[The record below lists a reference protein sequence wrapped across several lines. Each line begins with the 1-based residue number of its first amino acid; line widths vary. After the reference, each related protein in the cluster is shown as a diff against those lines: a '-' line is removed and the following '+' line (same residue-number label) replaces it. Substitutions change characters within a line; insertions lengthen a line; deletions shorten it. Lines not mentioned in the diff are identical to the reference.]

1 MAALS
6 GASSFNEF
14 IVTFT
19 LKKRKSIRKVTDYY
33 AESESRMPLKAILF
47 DKDGTL
53 LDFDLTWGAAGYHV
67 MKTIARGDEQGFEQL
82 VDVTHYDLETRR
94 YRPTSVM
101 VAGSLDEIGPLW
113 WQALG
118 RDDHSTVGDE
128 INTLF
133 MASAPEY
140 IVPLDDPATI
150 LSGLAKD
157 GYRLGIATN
166 DSEAAALQQAEIM
179 GLIPHLDF
187 IVGHDSGHGRKPD
200 PGMVV
205 AFVRHTGLAPHEIA
219 LVGDS
224 THDLHA
230 ARKAGAVAIAVL
242 SGPASRDDLEP
253 HADYV
258 INSIADLPALVARI

>member
-1 MAALS
+1 
-6 GASSFNEF
+6 
-14 IVTFT
+14 
-19 LKKRKSIRKVTDYY
+19 
-33 AESESRMPLKAILF
+33 MPLKAILF

-67 MKTIARGDEQGFEQL
+67 MKTIAQGDDAAFERL
-82 VDVTHYDLETRR
+82 IAVTHYDLEARC

-101 VAGSLDEIGPLW
+101 VAGALDEIGPLW
-113 WQALG
+113 AHALE
-118 RDDHSTVGDE
+118 RSDYAAVSRE
-128 INTLF
+128 IDRLF
-133 MASAPEY
+133 MALAPEY
-140 IVPLDDPATI
+140 LVQVDDPRTI
-150 LSGLAKD
+150 LSGLAGR

-166 DSEAAALQQAEIM
+166 DSEAAALQQAELM

-200 PGMVV
+200 PGMVE
-205 AFVRHTGLAPHEIA
+205 AFAKKLGLSPGETA

-230 ARKAGAVAIAVL
+230 ARAAGAVAIAVL
-242 SGPASRDDLEP
+242 SGPASREELEP

-258 INSIADLPALVARI
+258 IDSIADLPGLVGGV

>member
-1 MAALS
+1 
-6 GASSFNEF
+6 
-14 IVTFT
+14 
-19 LKKRKSIRKVTDYY
+19 
-33 AESESRMPLKAILF
+33 MPLKAILF

-67 MKTIARGDEQGFEQL
+67 MKTIARGDEAGFDRL
-82 VDVTHYDLETRR
+82 VEVTHYDLDNRR
-94 YRPTSVM
+94 YRPTSEM

-113 WQALG
+113 AKALG
-118 RDDHSTVGDE
+118 RDDFAAVANE
-128 INTLF
+128 IDQLF
-133 MASAPEY
+133 MQSAPDY
-140 IVPLDDPATI
+140 IVPLADPAGI
-150 LSGLAKD
+150 LSGLAQQ

-166 DSEAAALQQAEIM
+166 DSEAAALQQAEIL

-200 PGMVV
+200 PGMVE
-205 AFVRHTGLAPHEIA
+205 AFVRQTGLQSHEVA

-230 ARKAGAVAIAVL
+230 ARAAGAIAIAVL
-242 SGPASRDDLEP
+242 SGPASRADLEP

-258 INSIADLPALVARI
+258 IDSIADLPKLVAGL

>member
-1 MAALS
+1 
-6 GASSFNEF
+6 
-14 IVTFT
+14 
-19 LKKRKSIRKVTDYY
+19 
-33 AESESRMPLKAILF
+33 MPLKAILF

-67 MKTIARGDEQGFEQL
+67 MKTIARGDEKGFERL
-82 VDVTHYDLETRR
+82 VEVTHYDLETRR
-94 YRPTSVM
+94 YRPTSEM

-113 WQALG
+113 AKALG
-118 RDDHSTVGDE
+118 RDDHSAVADE

-133 MASAPEY
+133 MASAPDY
-140 IVPLDDPATI
+140 IVPLDDPAAI
-150 LSGLAKD
+150 LSGLAKE
-157 GYRLGIATN
+157 GYQLGIATN

-200 PGMVV
+200 PGMVE
-205 AFVRHTGLAPHEIA
+205 AFARHTGLSPQEIA

-258 INSIADLPALVARI
+258 INSIADLPGLVAGL

>member
-1 MAALS
+1 
-6 GASSFNEF
+6 
-14 IVTFT
+14 
-19 LKKRKSIRKVTDYY
+19 
-33 AESESRMPLKAILF
+33 MPLKAILF

-67 MKTIARGDEQGFEQL
+67 MKTIARGDEAGFDRL
-82 VDVTHYDLETRR
+82 VEVTHYDLDNRR
-94 YRPTSVM
+94 YRPTSEM

-113 WQALG
+113 AKALG
-118 RDDHSTVGDE
+118 RDDFAAVANE
-128 INTLF
+128 IDQLF
-133 MASAPEY
+133 MQSAPDY
-140 IVPLDDPATI
+140 IVPLADPAGI
-150 LSGLAKD
+150 LSGLAQQ

-166 DSEAAALQQAEIM
+166 DSEAAALQQAEIL

-200 PGMVV
+200 PGMVE
-205 AFVRHTGLAPHEIA
+205 AFVRQTGLQSHEVA

-230 ARKAGAVAIAVL
+230 ARAAGASAIAVL
-242 SGPASRDDLEP
+242 SGPASRADLEP

-258 INSIADLPALVARI
+258 IDSIADLPKLVAGL